1 MKKFSIATLV
11 SSHKPHAG
19 SKPKYQHVRDH
30 LFAEIS
36 SGRLAP
42 GEALPPEAKLAE
54 FLGLSRNTVRLAL
67 GDLEDQGAV
76 YRVQGRGTFVS
87 TEQQR
92 QSRKSLQ
99 AFALVAPELQ
109 NFFYPSLVAGFEEF
123 CSSASFQT
131 LVRSSANDVYRQ
143 GDQVLQLID
152 QRVSGVAIVPV
163 TPVETPPHQIRQL
176 HENHIPVVYCHRP
189 VAGVIAPCVTWS
201 GEAVG
206 HAAAIE
212 LINCGHRNIAVF
224 YMHEGAM
231 AKQYSRGV
239 RTALEERGIAIPNNF
254 EIFYGASSR
263 GPDCPNLIKTALTK
277 LLFGPARPTAL
288 FCGNLPDA
296 ELVYLFATEMGLQ
309 VPQDL
314 SIIHFGGTQRGGG
327 LAQRLACVAVDEH
340 QLGAIAGRLLTEMKS
355 GKRSFNS
362 DETVV
367 LPVSFLPGE
376 TVASPQPLLSDR
388 I

>member
-11 SSHKPHAG
+11 GADKPHAG

-36 SGRLAP
+36 SGRIAP

-143 GDQVLQLID
+143 GDQILQLID

-163 TPVETPPHQIRQL
+163 APVQTPPHQIRQL

-189 VAGVIAPCVTWS
+189 VPGVVAPCVTWS

-206 HAAAIE
+206 HAAGLE
-212 LINCGHRNIAVF
+212 LIRHGHKRIAVVF
-224 YMHEGAM
+224 GYEGEM
-231 AKQYSRGV
+231 ASRYARGV
-239 RTALEERGIAIPNNF
+239 QDALTENGIPVPKNF
-254 EIFYGASSR
+254 QMYYGETLH
-263 GPDCPNLIKTALTK
+263 GPKTAGLVRAALST
-277 LLFGPARPTAL
+277 LLCGPNRPTAI
-288 FCGNLPDA
+288 FCGTLPVA
-296 ELVYLFATEMGLQ
+296 ELIYLIAPEFGLR

-355 GKRSFNS
+355 GNRAFNS
-362 DETVV
+362 DEKVI

-376 TVASPQPLLSDR
+376 TVAAPQPT
-388 I
+388 